1 MFVLK
6 SIKKTFDYKNKAGA
20 IVLGLSKP
28 AVKTHG
34 SADEQQFYSALVLLH
49 EVIKNKVTE
58 KIQKQFNNG
67 K

>member
-1 MFVLK
+1 M
-6 SIKKTFDYKNKAGA
+6 
-20 IVLGLSKP
+20 LGLTKP

-49 EVIKNKVTE
+49 QVIKNKVTE